1 MRIAC
6 RIPKATKTHSEYV
19 IIITF
24 RLPQWL
30 HERASLVRYTY
41 IVCIVALCHQDVEVN
56 FVPHR
61 EYSASILKT
70 GLLIL
75 CMDITVTVSN
85 STGSVRILHC

>member
-1 MRIAC
+1 MIKKLYYDTR
-6 RIPKATKTHSEYV
+6 SNN
-19 IIITF
+19 
-24 RLPQWL
+24 
-30 HERASLVRYTY
+30 
-41 IVCIVALCHQDVEVN
+41 HQDVEVN